1 MIRSLLAATA
11 AFSLSAAAV
20 QAQTPAQTPTQTP
33 AQAPAPAA
41 ALQGGPA
48 EVGLLPGAELS
59 ADCGALNNLAGRA
72 WCVTAQLGQIGALA
86 DAYIA
91 DLETKGWLAAGG
103 DENRV
108 VFIKR
113 RAAGGCDGMQMVAFY
128 DTTKTAIAELPA
140 YLGFATIPG
149 DVCAAQ
155 SAAPAAAGSP
165 QH

>member
-1 MIRSLLAATA
+1 MRLLMAASA
-11 AFSLSAAAV
+11 ALALSAPAV
-20 QAQTPAQTPTQTP
+20 QAQTPA
-33 AQAPAPAA
+33 PAA
-41 ALQGGPA
+41 PQSTQQGGPA
-48 EVGLLPGAELS
+48 DVGLLPGAELS
-59 ADCGALNNLAGRA
+59 ADCGGLNNLAGRA

-91 DLETKGWLAAGG
+91 DLSSKNWLAAGG

-113 RAAGGCDGMQMVAFY
+113 REAGGCDGMQMVAFY
-128 DTTKTAIAELPA
+128 DTTKTAVAELPA

-155 SAAPAAAGSP
+155 SAAPAAAGTP
-165 QH
+165 PK

>member
-1 MIRSLLAATA
+1 MRLLLAASATLV
-11 AFSLSAAAV
+11 FSFAAA
-20 QAQTPAQTPTQTP
+20 QAQTPAPQP
-33 AQAPAPAA
+33 AQ
-41 ALQGGPA
+41 QGGPA
-48 EVGLLPGAELS
+48 DVGLLPSAEL
-59 ADCGALNNLAGRA
+59 AVDCGGLNNLAGRA
-72 WCVTAQLGQIGALA
+72 YCVSAPLGQIGALA

-113 RAAGGCDGMQMVAFY
+113 REAGGCDGMQMVAFY
-128 DTTKTAIAELPA
+128 DTTKTPVADLPG

-155 SAAPAAAGSP
+155 SAAPAAGSP
-165 QH
+165 PQ

>member
-1 MIRSLLAATA
+1 MRLLMAASA
-11 AFSLSAAAV
+11 ALALSAPAV
-20 QAQTPAQTPTQTP
+20 QAQTPA
-33 AQAPAPAA
+33 PAA
-41 ALQGGPA
+41 PQSTQQGGPA
-48 EVGLLPGAELS
+48 DVGLLPGAELS
-59 ADCGALNNLAGRA
+59 ADCGGLNNLAGRA

-91 DLETKGWLAAGG
+91 DLSSKNWLAAGG

-113 RAAGGCDGMQMVAFY
+113 REAGGCDGMQMVAFY
-128 DTTKTAIAELPA
+128 DTTKTAVAELPA

-155 SAAPAAAGSP
+155 SSAPAAAGTP
-165 QH
+165 PK

>member
-1 MIRSLLAATA
+1 MRLLLAASA
-11 AFSLSAAAV
+11 ALALSAPAV
-20 QAQTPAQTPTQTP
+20 QAQT
-33 AQAPAPAA
+33 QAPATAA
-41 ALQGGPA
+41 PQSAQQGGPA
-48 EVGLLPGAELS
+48 DVGLLPGAELS
-59 ADCGALNNLAGRA
+59 ADCGGLNNLAGRA

-91 DLETKGWLAAGG
+91 DLSSKNWLAAGG

-113 RAAGGCDGMQMVAFY
+113 REAGGCDGMQMVAFY
-128 DTTKTAIAELPA
+128 DTTKTAVAELPA

-155 SAAPAAAGSP
+155 SAAPAAAGTP
-165 QH
+165 PK

>member
-11 AFSLSAAAV
+11 VLSLSAAAA
-20 QAQTPAQTPTQTP
+20 QAQTPA
-33 AQAPAPAA
+33 PAPVAA
-41 ALQGGPA
+41 QQGGPA
-48 EVGLLPGAELS
+48 DVGLLPGAELS
-59 ADCGALNNLAGRA
+59 ADCGGLNNLAGRA
-72 WCVTAQLGQIGALA
+72 YCVTAQLGQIGALA

-113 RAAGGCDGMQMVAFY
+113 RETGGCDGMQMVAFY
-128 DTTKTAIAELPA
+128 DTTKTAVAELPA

-149 DVCAAQ
+149 DVCAAAAATPP
-155 SAAPAAAGSP
+155 AAPAGSP
-165 QH
+165 PQ

>member
-1 MIRSLLAATA
+1 MRFLLAASA
-11 AFSLSAAAV
+11 ALALSAPIV
-20 QAQTPAQTPTQTP
+20 QAQAQS
-33 AQAPAPAA
+33 PAPAA
-41 ALQGGPA
+41 PQSTQQGGPA
-48 EVGLLPGAELS
+48 DFGLLPGAELS
-59 ADCGALNNLAGRA
+59 ADCGGLNNLAGRA

-91 DLETKGWLAAGG
+91 DLSSKNWLAAGG

-113 RAAGGCDGMQMVAFY
+113 REAGGCDGMQMVAFY
-128 DTTKTAIAELPA
+128 DTTKTAVAELPA

-155 SAAPAAAGSP
+155 SAAPAAAGTP
-165 QH
+165 QK